1 MMKPEFPVTAH
12 GQPTDLVGPVLQRGA
27 TADAVVAAIKLLN
40 GAVEVLDRGAYLRV
54 MVPYRCLLTREAVEQ
69 QLRKPFRIPADLELI
84 MSSFKGR
91 FRVSEDE
98 ASWDLERA

>member
-1 MMKPEFPVTAH
+1 MMPPEARDTA
-12 GQPTDLVGPVLQRGA
+12 GALATDLVGPVLQRGA
-27 TADAVVAAIKLLN
+27 AADAVVAAIKVLN
-40 GAVEVLDRGAYLRV
+40 AAVEVIDRGAYLRV
-54 MVPYRCLLTREAVEQ
+54 MVPDRCFLTRQAVEQ
-69 QLRKPFRIPADLELI
+69 QLRKTFRLPADLELI